1 MAASDEQKAKGH
13 RVAGG
18 RLIYIDPNDLP
29 AQGYNV
35 NPDSSSDNVP
45 WKQEDLM
52 YSVDL
57 MVAIPNMSDCGQI
70 DYNQTFVTNI
80 NNNGTTSLGKYVSFM
95 MGDLEKDNVNYQSTD
110 FIDAS
115 YQALSEGKLS
125 KENLGITSVDVDFDA
140 HFFPQVTINFV
151 DVRGYSLFMP
161 EENDYKKDLQNE
173 YLASQGQTDKISTE
187 GYQNFFKALFH
198 FPYPRFLL
206 SIKGYYGSRV
216 TFTLSVS
223 DFRTSFNS
231 TTGNFEVTVK
241 FIGYMYGIYTDIPM
255 LALIVAP
262 YVKLSNDNSE
272 TETNRTWNNN
282 SRAGGNYAFDTNTPM
297 ITFIEYLKK
306 YSEVSENI
314 DTNILRGD
322 KATQI
327 LFKNN
332 AKKNALN
339 ALKGYY
345 NDVLSMIGV
354 GNDNTF
360 QRINGGQYVGFFT
373 AGPTIG
379 LPSDKIKAFIT
390 KFNGIKE
397 DYSDLNLPDVM
408 SENKLSADT
417 VNKTPQE
424 IFTNGKID
432 DEKWEKLK
440 IGANGTEFRKAIQ
453 TVLDEQNGKDDSK
466 ITGEPLKN
474 KKVYVFNK
482 KGFEECIETTISSL
496 ETEIEELTNS
506 EESFNTVKK
515 AVSAALGFVPTVDN
529 VYRMIFAH
537 LDCFITIYYQ
547 ILNKINSKLQ
557 LKGNS
562 PRCCKKLGLTKD
574 NVEARISDD
583 TPLYPF
589 PGILQVKNN
598 ARTLVYPAEMP
609 NITSDNFPE
618 LELIEAF
625 IKAITVSGKK
635 TASVQEYLAQ
645 LNAKKENG
653 ETDDFS
659 NNLDNSLSLFLPDTI
674 DNNTNSW
681 TTLNPNSE
689 STFYAGTVMDIF
701 YHGHNPYEYFQDV
714 TNGALI
720 QDCGDALLH
729 FFMTRYL
736 LYRCIH
742 GGNDRTVYNGSS
754 STTTNNEKIDAFV
767 KNEVNLFLSKFGE
780 EYSNCLNEGIQNFKG
795 DDDKY
800 SDLKKRIST
809 SGFISLNDMELNP
822 LKCFG
827 TLNNQELGNY
837 ICDETKL
844 SDETYKQNTFRI
856 LVDDNTNEFYIKSLG
871 GNHLKYKFHSTS
883 VHPTYGTTTN
893 NDKEYNPV
901 QSNVCQFFKNEYD
914 YGRLY
919 LFETVDS
926 KEYNKITISGTDNL
940 HESDITSYDGIVE
953 LAKNGD
959 KRVCLPYLHP
969 AMKKSK
975 KYESAF
981 ESQYLIKDG
990 KTSFMG
996 ALTKHIED
1004 AEGENGIKYTATEL
1018 MMFGHMLL
1026 LYALMCQSMKF
1037 VYDGGGTGY
1046 YTTIVAQMPYV
1057 YERYLYYSVIRHI
1070 IYQQVKVDILNL
1082 DEINDDYI
1090 SLKEKEKHKACDKL
1104 IVDRKGIM
1112 FGGKDLVSVS
1122 NIQKIFYPNIDGS
1135 FKIESVTSRERSYFN
1150 DLYHLMNDANN
1161 REGVTFKNDDTEKVS
1176 VWNSSI
1182 QQKLIEIMGKN
1193 VILIVPQKVHST
1205 DGKEKKEY
1213 EFNETDATYALT
1225 TFEKKLKEAFKTK
1238 TQSTDRNEEEAKEAQ
1253 VTVEE
1258 TLTQKRSLYY
1268 TFKSLYER
1276 WFASMTAEP
1285 FKLDSHELTRENQ
1298 KKRYEHRIGTV
1309 DKGNKVNRE
1318 YSNFLFVDSF
1328 QNWIGDKFL
1337 INPQVLFDIL
1347 MSHTAD
1353 STSSVYEFMAEI
1365 AQKNKLLFLALP
1377 IYSNFYDENN
1387 IADIFMPHNQYEPNN
1402 ALDMGIGNT
1411 YVCMY
1416 THEASKYLDD
1426 ASKNGIGNDGFDI
1439 SDSLGIVEV
1448 EKEATSMRDIDTFNT
1463 GNNKTDGLNLS
1474 VPAFNVA
1481 YGKQN
1486 QNYFKTITVNMDNP
1500 AVTDYSISNL
1510 LQIAQGGSHG
1520 ASVAPIGTGQNIY
1533 SIYSNRSYS
1542 CTVTMMG
1549 CMNIMPMMYFQLNNL
1564 PMFKGAYM
1572 IVSVKHNIVPG
1583 NMTTTFTGIRVSK
1596 RQIPYNQDV
1605 FNVQAIIENVAS
1617 RLGNAA
1623 NSFGIYT
1630 YIPSGHKSIPTES
1643 TEEILASLIS
1653 PAPTSKEDAAKYM
1666 EKVTVRVHG
1675 ENQEEKSMTLSV
1687 HKALVKD
1694 VKGIFNDIFN
1704 LQVQVSGTTKYFE
1717 VVTVS
1722 AFRYTKTDKGTL
1734 STHAYGC
1741 ALDINGSR
1749 NNGKDIDTDTNP
1761 YLEDSKKWLD
1771 SNLNPLRT
1779 IPYGEHPVVK
1789 IFESYGWTWGGG
1801 FKKHDY
1807 MHFSYAKA

>member
-282 SRAGGNYAFDTNTPM
+282 SRAGGNYAFDANTPM

-306 YSEVSENI
+306 YSEVAENI

-506 EESFNTVKK
+506 EESFNTVKQ

-547 ILNKINSKLQ
+547 ILNKINTKLQ

-681 TTLNPNSE
+681 ATLNPNSE

-742 GGNDRTVYNGSS
+742 GGNQIKYEDNKKTV
-754 STTTNNEKIDAFV
+754 TTDNKRIDAFV
-767 KNEVNLFLSKFGE
+767 TNETNLFLSKFGE

-827 TLNNQELGNY
+827 TLNNQELGDY

-844 SDETYKQNTFRI
+844 SDETHNQNTFRI
-856 LVDDNTNEFYIKSLG
+856 CVDDNTNKFYINSLG
-871 GNHLKYKFHSTS
+871 GNHFKYTYISYSTGN
-883 VHPTYGTTTN
+883 VKANTN
-893 NDKEYNPV
+893 EHNPV
-901 QSNVCQFFKNEYD
+901 QSNVCKYFDKGNEQD

-919 LFETVDS
+919 LFENVDS
-926 KEYNKITISGTDNL
+926 KEYTGITISGTDNL
-940 HESDITSYDGIVE
+940 HESDITSYAGIVE

-969 AMKKSK
+969 VMKDVPRDAN
-975 KYESAF
+975 AF
-981 ESQYLIKDG
+981 ISDSLTETTG
-990 KTSFMG
+990 VSFME
-996 ALTKHIED
+996 ALTKHTED
-1004 AEGENGIKYTATEL
+1004 AENGDIKYTATEL
-1018 MMFGHMLL
+1018 TMFGRMLL
-1026 LYALMCQSMKF
+1026 TYALMCQSMQ
-1037 VYDGGGTGY
+1037 YIGSMAY
-1046 YTTIVAQMPYV
+1046 ETTIVAQMPYV
-1057 YERYLYYSVIRHI
+1057 YERYLYYSVIRYI
-1070 IYQQVKVDILNL
+1070 VYQQVGVDILKL
-1082 DEINDDYI
+1082 DKIKEGHIKKKNF
-1090 SLKEKEKHKACDKL
+1090 LKEHKKCDYL
-1104 IVDRKGIM
+1104 IINKKGIM
-1112 FGGKDLVSVS
+1112 FGNPYQSTLVSIIQ
-1122 NIQKIFYPNIDGS
+1122 NILYPNINS
-1135 FKIESVTSRERSYFN
+1135 KLKIESVTSRENNYFN
-1150 DLYHLMNDANN
+1150 ELYNRMSDPRNMEQKVFSGETIMTWNRDIQEDLI
-1161 REGVTFKNDDTEKVS
+1161 K
-1176 VWNSSI
+1176 
-1182 QQKLIEIMGKN
+1182 IMGKT
-1193 VILIVPQKVHST
+1193 VILVVPRKVQT
-1205 DGKEKKEY
+1205 Y
-1213 EFNETDATYALT
+1213 AFNETDATYALT

-1309 DKGNKVNRE
+1309 DKSNKVNRE

-1623 NSFGIYT
+1623 NGVGIYT
-1630 YIPSGHKSIPTES
+1630 YIPPGHKSAPTGRKG
-1643 TEEILASLIS
+1643 EILASLIS
-1653 PAPTSKEDAAKYM
+1653 PAPASKEEAAKYM
-1666 EKVTVRVHG
+1666 EKVTVQVHG
-1675 ENQEEKSMTLSV
+1675 EKQVIKSMTFSV
-1687 HKALVKD
+1687 HKALVED
-1694 VKGIFNDIFN
+1694 VKSIFNEIFN
-1704 LQVQVSGTTKYFE
+1704 LTVSGTTKYFE
-1717 VVTVS
+1717 VVSVS
-1722 AFRYTKTDKGTL
+1722 AFRYTYVDGTDTL

-1741 ALDINGSR
+1741 ALDINGKSD
-1749 NNGKDIDTDTNP
+1749 GWDTNTNP
-1761 YLEDSKKWLD
+1761 YLEDSTEWLR
-1771 SNLNPLRT
+1771 SKLNPLRT
-1779 IPYGEHPVVK
+1779 IPNEKHPVVK
-1789 IFESYGWTWGGG
+1789 IFESYGWTWGGR

>member
-1 MAASDEQKAKGH
+1 MASFERQREKTKGH

-18 RLIYIDPNDLP
+18 RLVYIDPNDLP

-57 MVAIPNMSDCGQI
+57 MVAIPNMSDCGQV

-95 MGDLEKDNVNYQSTD
+95 MGDLEKGNVNYQSTD

-115 YQALSEGKLS
+115 YQSLSEGKLS

-140 HFFPQVTINFV
+140 HFFPQVTVNFV
-151 DVRGYSLFMP
+151 DVRGYSLFTP
-161 EENDYKKDLQNE
+161 EENDYKRDLNNE
-173 YLASQGQTDKISTE
+173 RLASQGKTDEISTK

-255 LALIVAP
+255 LALILSP
-262 YVKLSNDNSE
+262 YVKLSGDNSD
-272 TETNRTWNNN
+272 TETNQIWN
-282 SRAGGNYAFDTNTPM
+282 SQAGGNYAFDTNIPM

-306 YSEVSENI
+306 YSEVSENM
-314 DTNILRGD
+314 DTNILSGD

-332 AKKNALN
+332 GKKNALN
-339 ALKGYY
+339 VLRELY
-345 NDVLSMIGV
+345 NDVLYRIGKD
-354 GNDNTF
+354 NDKSA
-360 QRINGGQYVGFFT
+360 QRINGGQYVGFFN
-373 AGPTIG
+373 GGEQIG
-379 LPSDKIKAFIT
+379 LPKDSIKKFIN
-390 KFNGIKE
+390 KFNEIKE
-397 DYSDLNLPDVM
+397 AYSDLNLPDVM
-408 SENKLSADT
+408 AENGLNTDMTT
-417 VNKTPQE
+417 VSTE
-424 IFTNGKID
+424 VLFTDGKID
-432 DEKWEKLK
+432 EGKWEELVGKGK
-440 IGANGTEFRKAIQ
+440 GEQFRNAIQ
-453 TVLDEQNGKDDSK
+453 EVLNEQAKTEATIEGGRLKD
-466 ITGEPLKN
+466 
-474 KKVYVFNK
+474 KKVYIFK
-482 KGFEECIETTISSL
+482 KNGFEESIETAISSL
-496 ETEIEELTNS
+496 ESEIEELSNS
-506 EESFNTVKK
+506 EESFNTIKQ
-515 AVSAALGFVPTVDN
+515 AVSSALGFTPTIDN

-537 LDCFITIYYQ
+537 LDCFITLYYK
-547 ILNKINSKLQ
+547 ILDKVNTKLQ

-562 PRCCKKLGLTKD
+562 PRCCKKLGLSKD

-598 ARTLVYPAEMP
+598 ERNLVYPAEMP

-625 IKAITVSGKK
+625 IKAITVSDKK
-635 TASVQEYLAQ
+635 VANVQEYI
-645 LNAKKENG
+645 AKVKEEEAKENVG
-653 ETDDFS
+653 TDDFS
-659 NNLDNSLSLFLPDTI
+659 DNLNGSLSQFLPNAI
-674 DNNTNSW
+674 DVSTDSW
-681 TTLNPNSE
+681 TTLNPDTGS
-689 STFYAGTVMDIF
+689 SLYAGTVMDIF

-714 TNGALI
+714 TNGPLI

-736 LYRCIH
+736 LYRGIH
-742 GGNDRTVYNGSS
+742 GGNFALYSSGEVTVQ
-754 STTTNNEKIDAFV
+754 THTERIKQFIQ
-767 KNEVNLFLSKFGE
+767 NEVNLFLDKFGE
-780 EYSNCLNEGIQNFKG
+780 KYSNSLNEGIRNFKG
-795 DDDKY
+795 GNDTY
-800 SDLKKRIST
+800 ADLKKRIGT
-809 SGFISLNDMELNP
+809 SGFISLQDMEDNP
-822 LKCFG
+822 MKCFG
-827 TLNNQELGNY
+827 TLNNQELGNC
-837 ICDETKL
+837 ICNETKL
-844 SDETYKQNTFRI
+844 SNETYKQNTFRVYADEDTI
-856 LVDDNTNEFYIKSLG
+856 NEFYLTLDG
-871 GNHLKYKFHSTS
+871 GHLKF
-883 VHPTYGTTTN
+883 TTIGN
-893 NDKEYNPV
+893 KEWNPV
-901 QSNVCQFFKNEYD
+901 QSNVCKFIDKGNKYD

-926 KEYNKITISGTDNL
+926 TEDYSGITLSGTDSGYTGII
-940 HESDITSYDGIVE
+940 ES
-953 LAKNGD
+953 AKRGD
-959 KRVCLPYLHP
+959 ERVCLPFLHP
-969 AMKKSK
+969 AIKGTKK
-975 KYESAF
+975 EPVLPFNAF
-981 ESQYLIKDG
+981 ATPLWGTNE
-990 KTSFMG
+990 TFME
-996 ALTKHIED
+996 ALTKHTAD
-1004 AEGENGIKYTATEL
+1004 VGNGDIKYTATEL
-1018 MMFGHMLL
+1018 TMFGRMLL
-1026 LYALMCQSMKF
+1026 TYALMCQSIEYEYQEGQAE
-1037 VYDGGGTGY
+1037 YD
-1046 YTTIVAQMPYV
+1046 TTIVTQIPYV
-1057 YERYLYYSVIRHI
+1057 YERYLYYSVIRYV
-1070 IYQQVKVDILNL
+1070 IYQQVGVDILNL
-1082 DEINDDYI
+1082 DK
-1090 SLKEKEKHKACDKL
+1090 LKDELVAKAHKRCDCL
-1104 IVDRKGIM
+1104 IVNKEGIM
-1112 FGGKDLVSVS
+1112 FGGAGLWGYLISVDS
-1122 NIQKIFYPNIDGS
+1122 IQKTYYPSIDGS
-1135 FKIESVTSRERSYFN
+1135 FKIEPVTSSESSDFNELYNRMTDTNNMREKSF
-1150 DLYHLMNDANN
+1150 
-1161 REGVTFKNDDTEKVS
+1161 EKVPEYKKDTATTIS
-1176 VWNSSI
+1176 VMVWNKEV
-1182 QQKLIEIMGKN
+1182 QKELIKLLSKS
-1193 VILIVPQKVHST
+1193 VILIVPRKVRYTSDT
-1205 DGKEKKEY
+1205 DGYK
-1213 EFNETDATYALT
+1213 FNETDATDALT
-1225 TFEKKLKEAFKTK
+1225 EFETKLKEAFKTK
-1238 TQSTDRNEEEAKEAQ
+1238 TQSTDRNADEAEEEQ

-1258 TLTQKRSLYY
+1258 TITQKRSLYY
-1268 TFKSLYER
+1268 TFKTLYER

-1285 FKLDSHELTRENQ
+1285 FKLDNRALTRENQ
-1298 KKRYEHRIGTV
+1298 KKRYEHKIGSA
-1309 DKGNKVNRE
+1309 DNKDNKVNRE

-1337 INPQVLFDIL
+1337 INPQVLFDTI
-1347 MSHTAD
+1347 MSYTAG

-1402 ALDMGIGNT
+1402 ALDLGIGNT

-1439 SDSLGIVEV
+1439 ADTLGIVEV
-1448 EKEATSMRDIDTFNT
+1448 EKEATSMRDIDVFNT
-1463 GNNKTDGLNLS
+1463 GNSKTDGLNLS

-1520 ASVAPIGTGQNIY
+1520 ATVAPIGTGQNIY

-1596 RQIPYNQDV
+1596 HQIPYNQDI

-1617 RLGNAA
+1617 RLDGKIA
-1623 NSFGIYT
+1623 NIYGVATYT
-1630 YIPSGHKSIPTES
+1630 YIPSGHKPIPSGTKQ
-1643 TEEILASLIS
+1643 EILDSLIS
-1653 PAPTSKEDAAKYM
+1653 PPPTKASTAK
-1666 EKVTVRVHG
+1666 VRGYITSVNVKVHG
-1675 ENQEEKSMTLSV
+1675 VEQEEKTITLEV
-1687 HKALVKD
+1687 HKSLADD
-1694 VKGIFNDIFN
+1694 VKSIFNDIFN
-1704 LQVQVSGTTKYFE
+1704 LRVTLENGETKFFE
-1717 VVTVS
+1717 VVKVS
-1722 AFRYTKTDKGTL
+1722 AYSHRYVDSEDKHL

-1741 ALDINGSR
+1741 ALDINGKSE
-1749 NNGKDIDTDTNP
+1749 GYDADTNP
-1761 YLEDSKKWLD
+1761 YINDNESKNWKKMT
-1771 SNLNPLRT
+1771 LNPLRT
-1779 IPYGEHPVVK
+1779 IPNKNHPVVK
-1789 IFESYGWTWGGG
+1789 IFESYGWYWGGR

-1807 MHFSYAKA
+1807 MHFSYAKG

>member
-110 FIDAS
+110 YIDAS

-282 SRAGGNYAFDTNTPM
+282 SRAGGNYAFDANTPM

-306 YSEVSENI
+306 YSEAAENI
-314 DTNILRGD
+314 DINILRGD

-332 AKKNALN
+332 NKKNALN

-345 NDVLSMIGV
+345 NEVLSTIGD
-354 GNDNTF
+354 GKDNTF
-360 QRINGGQYVGFFT
+360 QRINGGQYIGFFT
-373 AGPTIG
+373 TQSKIG
-379 LPSDKIKAFIT
+379 MSNKKVNDFIT
-390 KFNGIKE
+390 NFYGIQ
-397 DYSDLNLPDVM
+397 DAYRDLNLPEGVIK
-408 SENKLSADT
+408 ENQLSADT
-417 VNKTPQE
+417 VNVVTNE
-424 IFTNGKID
+424 IFNGGKID
-432 DEKWEKLK
+432 DEKWIGLK
-440 IGANGTEFRKAIQ
+440 VDANGTEFRKAIQ
-453 TVLDEQNGKDDSK
+453 TVLDEQNKITDDSK
-466 ITGEPLKN
+466 ITGGRLKN
-474 KKVYVFNK
+474 KKVYVFKK
-482 KGFEECIETTISSL
+482 KGFEEYIETTISSL

-506 EESFNTVKK
+506 EESFNTIKK

-547 ILNKINSKLQ
+547 ILNKINTKLQ

-653 ETDDFS
+653 GTDDFS
-659 NNLDNSLSLFLPDTI
+659 NNLDDSLSLFLPDTI

-681 TTLNPNSE
+681 TTLNSNSG

-742 GGNDRTVYNGSS
+742 GGNLIKYKKSWETVTDN
-754 STTTNNEKIDAFV
+754 KRIDAFV
-767 KNEVNLFLSKFGE
+767 TNETNLFLSKFGE

-856 LVDDNTNEFYIKSLG
+856 LVDDNTNKFYINSLG
-871 GNHLKYKFHSTS
+871 GNHLKYTTI
-883 VHPTYGTTTN
+883 TYASDN
-893 NDKEYNPV
+893 IISKSDEYNPV
-901 QSNVCQFFKNEYD
+901 QSNVCKYFDNGNKKD

-919 LFETVDS
+919 LFENVDS
-926 KEYNKITISGTDNL
+926 KEYTGITISGTDNL
-940 HESDITSYDGIVE
+940 HESDITSYAGIVE

-969 AMKKSK
+969 AM
-975 KYESAF
+975 ENEEVPCNANAF
-981 ESQYLIKDG
+981 
-990 KTSFMG
+990 TSTDLTTGGATFME
-996 ALTKHIED
+996 ALTKHTED
-1004 AEGENGIKYTATEL
+1004 AAKSGITYTATEL
-1018 MMFGHMLL
+1018 TMFGRMLL
-1026 LYALMCQSMKF
+1026 TYALMCQSMEFIGRTNLKN
-1037 VYDGGGTGY
+1037 
-1046 YTTIVAQMPYV
+1046 TIVAQMPYV
-1057 YERYLYYSVIRHI
+1057 YERYLYYSVIRYI
-1070 IYQQVKVDILNL
+1070 IYQEVNVDILNL
-1082 DEINDDYI
+1082 DKIKKGYI
-1090 SLKEKEKHKACDKL
+1090 KKLEKHKECDKL
-1104 IVDRKGIM
+1104 IIDKKGFM
-1112 FGGKDLVSVS
+1112 FGNHEQTSIYGIREIL
-1122 NIQKIFYPNIDGS
+1122 YPNIDKNL
-1135 FKIESVTSRERSYFN
+1135 KIESVTSRENNYFN
-1150 DLYHLMNDANN
+1150 ELYN
-1161 REGVTFKNDDTEKVS
+1161 RMSDPKNMEEKVFS
-1176 VWNSSI
+1176 GETIMTWNRDI
-1182 QQKLIEIMGKN
+1182 QEDLIKLMGKT
-1193 VILIVPQKVHST
+1193 VILVSPPKV
-1205 DGKEKKEY
+1205 EKY

-1238 TQSTDRNEEEAKEAQ
+1238 TQSTDRNEEEAQEAQ

-1276 WFASMTAEP
+1276 WLASMTAEP

-1309 DKGNKVNRE
+1309 DKSNKVNRE

-1328 QNWIGDKFL
+1328 QNWIGDKFI

-1347 MSHTAD
+1347 MSYTAE

-1448 EKEATSMRDIDTFNT
+1448 EKEATSMRDIDVFNT
-1463 GNNKTDGLNLS
+1463 GNSKTDGLNLS

-1623 NSFGIYT
+1623 NGLGIYT
-1630 YIPSGHKSIPTES
+1630 YIPPGHKSAPTGGKN
-1643 TEEILASLIS
+1643 EILASLI
-1653 PAPTSKEDAAKYM
+1653 PTVPDSAETAANYM
-1666 EKVTVRVHG
+1666 TEVTVQVHVPKG
-1675 ENQEEKSMTLSV
+1675 EGGQEVKNKTFRV
-1687 HKALVKD
+1687 HKALAED
-1694 VKGIFNDIFN
+1694 VKSIFNEIFN
-1704 LQVQVSGTTKYFE
+1704 LTVEVNGTTKYFE
-1717 VVTVS
+1717 VVSVS
-1722 AFRYTKTDKGTL
+1722 AFRWTNVEGTGTL

-1741 ALDINGSR
+1741 ALDINGSGH
-1749 NNGKDIDTDTNP
+1749 NGADINDNTNP
-1761 YLEDSKKWLD
+1761 FLEDSKSKDWLKLP
-1771 SNLNPLRT
+1771 LNPLRT
-1779 IPYGEHPVVK
+1779 IPNKEHSVVK
-1789 IFESYGWTWGGG
+1789 IFESYGWTWGGN
-1801 FKKHDY
+1801 FKKKHDY